1 MATPSKSSKEIN
13 KHIHTYER
21 PRWDKKIYRCI
32 APDCSHYIN
41 KKLLLGKY
49 GKCPECGA
57 QFILDREKL
66 LRAKPKCDFC
76 SNTRKSKELK
86 ALAENQTLQ
95 QIFENVVEPIDEGD
109 KL

>member
-1 MATPSKSSKEIN
+1 MKQQ
-13 KHIHTYER
+13 HIHIYER
-21 PRWDKKIYRCI
+21 PRWNKSIYRCI
-32 APDCSHYIN
+32 EPDCSHYIQ

-49 GKCPECGA
+49 GRCPECQN

-76 SNTRKSKELK
+76 SNTAKSRALK
-86 ALAENQTLQ
+86 AVAENPTLIE
-95 QIFENVVEPIDEGD
+95 IFDQVQEPIKPED